1 MAVAEIIVQGLV
13 GGGGVL
19 VGALLT
25 HRWELAHRIRQRR
38 RDEANELAKRW
49 EAWFLGM
56 SRGHQL
62 VVRCLLFHREDRRS
76 LPGRAIR
83 NDPSSHYTVERW
95 ALQEEQLRLHH
106 DLLWSERRAADMW
119 MPHGVDVASARKRLV
134 DACVT
139 AVEYKGTWS
148 ESGKHSALEEV
159 EQAYAEATEV
169 MNEVMDEQ
177 DRRLLAIDRVESQLA
192 GVDR

>member
-1 MAVAEIIVQGLV
+1 
-13 GGGGVL
+13 
-19 VGALLT
+19 
-25 HRWELAHRIRQRR
+25 
-38 RDEANELAKRW
+38 
-49 EAWFLGM
+49 
-56 SRGHQL
+56 
-62 VVRCLLFHREDRRS
+62 
-76 LPGRAIR
+76 
-83 NDPSSHYTVERW
+83 
-95 ALQEEQLRLHH
+95 
-106 DLLWSERRAADMW
+106 MW